1 MMIKKAIRLCMALV
15 SLAWIS
21 ACEHPIDKT
30 LLYGNWRGVEWVV
43 EGQTGMM
50 DATLASFSFQPEGS
64 YTYTY
69 NDVSETGA
77 YTLQNN
83 ELFTTPQGGVKM
95 MVKVLKL
102 TSDSLVFSM
111 NRGGQAET
119 LTLIHQ

>member
-1 MMIKKAIRLCMALV
+1 MMIKKLLSLCMVL
-15 SLAWIS
+15 LFLTWIA

-30 LLYGNWRGVEWVV
+30 LLYGDWKGAEWLV
-43 EGQTGMM
+43 EGQSGLF
-50 DATLASFSFQPEGS
+50 DASLASFSFQPGGS

-69 NDVSETGA
+69 NDATETGT
-77 YTLQNN
+77 YSMQNN

-102 TSDSLVFSM
+102 TSDSLVFNM

-119 LTLIHQ
+119 LTLIHK